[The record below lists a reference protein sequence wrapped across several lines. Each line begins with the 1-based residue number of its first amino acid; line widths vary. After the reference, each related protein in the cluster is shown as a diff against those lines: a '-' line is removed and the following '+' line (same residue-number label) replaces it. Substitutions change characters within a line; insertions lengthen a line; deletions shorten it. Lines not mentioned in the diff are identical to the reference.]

1 MVEKVGLFLLVTLK
15 NIAGVKDS
23 WETYSVS
30 LWVYQ
35 SFFFNFSDGN
45 LLRRKKA
52 FSTNWNFDIRII
64 KSDKFF
70 LESLGEI
77 LDIWKKVLFSYE
89 KVE

>member
-1 MVEKVGLFLLVTLK
+1 MEKVGLFLLVTLK

-64 KSDKFF
+64 KNDMFF
-70 LESLGEI
+70 LESFGEI